1 MTQTLTKRTENRMRQ
16 LSISKKNKE
25 LDDLIDSYAMKW
37 NTSYAGA
44 TFRIIHEWDDLMNKE
59 IPNNPWQ
66 LVRNLKS
73 KYETGDLV

>member
-1 MTQTLTKRTENRMRQ
+1 MYSFPSSSTFGSLQ

-73 KYETGDLV
+73 KYETGELV